1 MQPTGP
7 TGRRTPVTLTEVR
20 LVAES
25 VRPAVEHPD
34 VDTSTQ
40 LSVDLHEPFGPATRD
55 FSTFY
60 ANHVNSLTAQI
71 FALTGSWP
79 EAQDAVQ
86 EGFARA
92 LARWSTVSG
101 HADPVAWVRTVSH
114 RVAISRWRRARTALA
129 FGRTQRVQTT
139 PGPNEDHVALIDGLK
154 HLPHTQREALVLFY
168 LADLSIEA
176 IASQLDIPTGTVKA
190 RLSRGR
196 TALAAQLKIT
206 TDEEGVDHA

>member
-1 MQPTGP
+1 MQPRRS
-7 TGRRTPVTLTEVR
+7 TGRSTAVTLLEVS
-20 LVAES
+20 LVG
-25 VRPAVEHPD
+25 
-34 VDTSTQ
+34 
-40 LSVDLHEPFGPATRD
+40 DLVGPALDDPGATGAGTLAALPEAAEAAGRD
-55 FSTFY
+55 FSEFY
-60 ANHVNSLTAQI
+60 AEHVRSLTAQI

-129 FGRTQRVQTT
+129 FGRTQRLQTT
-139 PGPNEDHVALIDGLK
+139 PGPSEDHVALVSGLK
-154 HLPHTQREALVLFY
+154 HLPHAQREALVLFY
-168 LADLSIEA
+168 LADLSIET
-176 IASQLDIPTGTVKA
+176 IAGQLGVPTGTVKA

-206 TDEEGVDHA
+206 TDKEGDDDA

>member
-1 MQPTGP
+1 MQPKRP
-7 TGRRTPVTLTEVR
+7 TRRSAAVTLLEVN
-20 LVAES
+20 LVGNPPRPVLDDPGADPGIEAPAALAEADDG
-25 VRPAVEHPD
+25 R
-34 VDTSTQ
+34 
-40 LSVDLHEPFGPATRD
+40 GRD

-60 ANHVNSLTAQI
+60 AQHVGSLTAQI
-71 FALTGSWP
+71 YALTGSWP

-129 FGRTQRVQTT
+129 FGRTQRLQTT
-139 PGPNEDHVALIDGLK
+139 PGPSEDHVALVAGLK
-154 HLPHTQREALVLFY
+154 QLPQTQREALVLFY
-168 LADLSIEA
+168 LADLSIET
-176 IASQLDIPTGTVKA
+176 IANQLGVPPGTIKA

-196 TALAAQLKIT
+196 T
-206 TDEEGVDHA
+206 VF

>member
-1 MQPTGP
+1 M
-7 TGRRTPVTLTEVR
+7 EVG
-20 LVAES
+20 LVGDP
-25 VRPAVEHPD
+25 VRPALE
-34 VDTSTQ
+34 DTGTETFG
-40 LSVDLHEPFGPATRD
+40 DLPEVNDDRGRD
-55 FSTFY
+55 FSAFY
-60 ANHVNSLTAQI
+60 AAHAGSLTAQI
-71 FALTGSWP
+71 YALTGSWP

-139 PGPNEDHVALIDGLK
+139 PGPNEDHVALVAGLK
-154 HLPHTQREALVLFY
+154 HLPHNQREALVLFY
-168 LADLSIEA
+168 LADLPIEA
-176 IASQLDIPTGTVKA
+176 IADQLGVPTGTVKA

-196 TALAAQLKIT
+196 AALAEHLKIT
-206 TDEEGVDHA
+206 TNEEGVEDV

>member
-1 MQPTGP
+1 
-7 TGRRTPVTLTEVR
+7 VTLLEVS
-20 LVAES
+20 LVGDPVSPALDDPSATDAGSFATLPEAAE
-25 VRPAVEHPD
+25 D
-34 VDTSTQ
+34 Q
-40 LSVDLHEPFGPATRD
+40 NRD
-55 FSTFY
+55 FGTFY
-60 ANHVNSLTAQI
+60 AEHVGSLTAQVY
-71 FALTGSWP
+71 ALTGNWS

-114 RVAISRWRRARTALA
+114 RVAISRWRRTRTALA
-129 FGRTQRVQTT
+129 FGRTQRIQTT
-139 PGPNEDHVALIDGLK
+139 PGPTEDHVALVSGLK

-168 LADLSIEA
+168 LADLSIET
-176 IASQLDIPTGTVKA
+176 IASQLGVPTGTVKA

-206 TDEEGVDHA
+206 TDEEGADDA

>member
-1 MQPTGP
+1 MQPRQP
-7 TGRRTPVTLTEVR
+7 IGRTTAVTLLEVS
-20 LVAES
+20 LVGDP
-25 VRPAVEHPD
+25 V
-34 VDTSTQ
+34 
-40 LSVDLHEPFGPATRD
+40 GPALDDPAAAAAGTFATLPAEGGEGQDRD
-55 FSTFY
+55 FSAFY
-60 ANHVNSLTAQI
+60 AGHVGSLTAQLY
-71 FALTGSWP
+71 ALTGSWP

-139 PGPNEDHVALIDGLK
+139 PGPSEDHVALVSGLK

-168 LADLSIEA
+168 LADLSIET
-176 IASQLDIPTGTVKA
+176 IAGQLGVPTGTVKA

-196 TALAAQLKIT
+196 AALAAQLKIT
-206 TDEEGVDHA
+206 TDEEGADDA

>member
-1 MQPTGP
+1 MQPGRP
-7 TGRRTPVTLTEVR
+7 TGRTTPVTLTEVR
-20 LVAES
+20 SVGDP
-25 VRPAVEHPD
+25 VRPALDDPGTETFAKIP
-34 VDTSTQ
+34 
-40 LSVDLHEPFGPATRD
+40 EAAKRPGRD
-55 FSTFY
+55 FSEFY
-60 ANHVNSLTAQI
+60 AEHVSSLTAQVY
-71 FALTGSWP
+71 ALTGSWP

-139 PGPNEDHVALIDGLK
+139 PGPSEDHVALVSGLK
-154 HLPHTQREALVLFY
+154 HLPHNQREALVLFY
-168 LADLSIEA
+168 LADLSIET
-176 IASQLDIPTGTVKA
+176 IAGQLGVPTGTVKA

-196 TALAAQLKIT
+196 AALAAQLKIT
-206 TDEEGVDHA
+206 TDEEGADDA

>member
-1 MQPTGP
+1 MQPERP
-7 TGRRTPVTLTEVR
+7 AGRTTTVSLLEVS
-20 LVAES
+20 LVGDP
-25 VRPAVEHPD
+25 VRPALEDPGA
-34 VDTSTQ
+34 TGAGT
-40 LSVDLHEPFGPATRD
+40 LAALPEPAQADGRD
-55 FSTFY
+55 FSAFY
-60 ANHVNSLTAQI
+60 ADHVGSLTAQVY
-71 FALTGSWP
+71 ALTGSWP

-129 FGRTQRVQTT
+129 FGRTQRLQTT
-139 PGPNEDHVALIDGLK
+139 PAPSEDHVALVAGLK

-168 LADLSIEA
+168 LADQSIET
-176 IASQLDIPTGTVKA
+176 IARQLGVPAGTVKA

-196 TALAAQLKIT
+196 TALATHLRIS
-206 TDEEGVDHA
+206 TDEEGADDA

>member
-1 MQPTGP
+1 MQPRRSTTRSTTVTLMEVSLVGDPVGP
-7 TGRRTPVTLTEVR
+7 ALDAPENMPRTPEA
-20 LVAES
+20 AE
-25 VRPAVEHPD
+25 
-34 VDTSTQ
+34 
-40 LSVDLHEPFGPATRD
+40 EPGLD
-55 FSTFY
+55 FSAFY
-60 ANHVNSLTAQI
+60 AANVGSLTAQV

-129 FGRTQRVQTT
+129 FGRTQRLQTT
-139 PGPNEDHVALIDGLK
+139 PGPSEDHVALVAGLK
-154 HLPHTQREALVLFY
+154 HLPPTQREALVLFY
-168 LADLSIEA
+168 LADLSIET
-176 IASQLDIPTGTVKA
+176 IAQQLGVRPGTVKA

-196 TALAAQLKIT
+196 TALAAQLRIA
-206 TDEEGVDHA
+206 TDEEVADDA